1 MSVYRRHMVVAW
13 ALVLA
18 FNGAAAAA
26 YPERAVR
33 IIVPSPPGGGTDAS
47 TRIVAR
53 KLAELLG
60 QQFIIDNRPG
70 ASGNIGAEQAVRAT
84 PDGYTLLAILATHTS
99 NPALMGK
106 GSYDLMRD
114 FAPISVMVTLPNL
127 IISHPSLPVKTARE
141 LIAFA
146 KARPG
151 QLHFASAGMGTIPHL
166 TMELFLSMAGL
177 KMIHVPYKGVGPA
190 LIDVVAGHVPVM
202 GANILVLLPHVRHGR
217 VRAYGVTSAK
227 RAAVAP
233 EIPTI
238 AEGGLAGYEALQW
251 YGIVAPAST
260 PRDTIAS
267 LHRAMVRAL
276 QESEVARRFTSD
288 GADPTPSKT
297 PEEFGALIRSEIAKW
312 AKVVKD
318 AGIKPD

>member
-1 MSVYRRHMVVAW
+1 MSVYRRHLVVAW
-13 ALVLA
+13 ALVVALT
-18 FNGAAAAA
+18 GAAAAA
-26 YPERAVR
+26 YPERPVR

-47 TRIVAR
+47 TRIVAP

-60 QQFIIDNRPG
+60 QQFVIDNRPG
-70 ASGNIGAEQAVRAT
+70 ASGNIGAEQAARAT

-99 NPALMGK
+99 NPALMGRA
-106 GSYDLMRD
+106 SYDLARD

-127 IISHPSLPVKTARE
+127 IISHPSLPVKSARE

-146 KARPG
+146 RARPG

-227 RAAVAP
+227 RAVVAP

-251 YGIVAPAST
+251 YGIVAPANT
-260 PRDTIAS
+260 PRDIIAS

-276 QESEVARRFTSD
+276 QDPEVARRFTGD

-297 PEEFGALIRSEIAKW
+297 PEEFGSLIRSEIAKW
-312 AKVVKD
+312 AKVVRD
-318 AGIKPD
+318 AGIKPE

>member
-47 TRIVAR
+47 TRIVAP

-70 ASGNIGAEQAVRAT
+70 ASGNIGAEQAARAA

-106 GSYDLMRD
+106 VSYDLARD

-166 TMELFLSMAGL
+166 TMELFLSMARL

-238 AEGGLAGYEALQW
+238 TEGGLPGYEALQW
-251 YGIVAPAST
+251 YGIVAPAGT
-260 PRDTIAS
+260 PRDIIAS